1 MSKKFIIV
9 QDEVTAIKLVASGFQ
24 LVTQVNNT
32 YTFMNQVPQHF
43 NFDEIDKSKLAYT
56 NILSL

>member
-1 MSKKFIIV
+1 MNKKFIIV
-9 QDEVTAIKLVASGFQ
+9 QDEDTANKLVASGFQ
-24 LVTQVNNT
+24 IVSKVNNT

-43 NFDEIDKSKLAYT
+43 NFDEVDKSKLAYT

>member
-9 QDEVTAIKLVASGFQ
+9 QDEATANKLVASGFQ
-24 LVTQVNNT
+24 IVSKINNT

-43 NFDEIDKSKLAYT
+43 SFDEIDKSKLAYT